1 MTKKD
6 QPLNLSLI
14 DMVQK
19 ARMQHDAEAQP
30 SQVSAVYWIEAKREN
45 GVYPAPTPRAGY
57 WLIPTTLENVDALWE
72 QVKAATVSGK
82 LGYKSKVS
90 TAPASGQT
98 SANAR
103 AIHVLT
109 YDSEDKADV
118 ERVRTALAE
127 LVVESELTYHLN
139 RR

>member
-30 SQVSAVYWIEAKREN
+30 SQVNAVYWIEAKREN
-45 GVYPAPTPRAGY
+45 GDYPTPTTRAGY
-57 WLIPTTLENVDALWE
+57 WLIPTTLEAVDALWA
-72 QVKAATVSGK
+72 QIKAATVSGK

-103 AIHVLT
+103 VIHVLT
-109 YDSEDKADV
+109 YDSEDHADV
-118 ERVRTALAE
+118 ERVHTTLVE
-127 LVVESELTYHLN
+127 LGIEGELTYHQN
-139 RR
+139 R